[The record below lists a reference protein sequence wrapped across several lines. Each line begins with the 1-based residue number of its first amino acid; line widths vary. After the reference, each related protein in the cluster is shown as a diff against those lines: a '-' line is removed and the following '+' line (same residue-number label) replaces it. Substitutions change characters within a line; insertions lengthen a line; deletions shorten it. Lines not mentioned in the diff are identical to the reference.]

1 MSSERP
7 ATPLDRALG
16 TYLDHL
22 TVERGLSTNTLLSYR
37 RDLRRY
43 LEFLSARGIADPG
56 EVSES
61 DVDAFVQVVIAGGLR
76 DARVP
81 GQAVHARPVAE
92 PAQYP
97 HCLTER
103 TRRPEPF
110 GAAV

>member
-1 MSSERP
+1 MPGRSSTARSPRRTACRCSLSRTLSPAEPSGPLAKVGGIMSSERP

-61 DVDAFVQVVIAGGLR
+61 DVD
-76 DARVP
+76 
-81 GQAVHARPVAE
+81 
-92 PAQYP
+92 
-97 HCLTER
+97 
-103 TRRPEPF
+103 
-110 GAAV
+110 